1 MSKKLFSL
9 GLLVGFALI
18 ATQVRA
24 EGEAASV
31 TPPAEPKKEAQITP
45 IADAPKTD
53 AAPVAEP
60 KKEEPKSTETPKVCC
75 QGTPKQ
81 TDTKVEAPAA
91 KTAEAGYYT
100 RFVKDPVKGV
110 YNYAIHNPYV
120 TLPTG
125 AAVILAAL
133 YNYNEDFRNWVR
145 ETLGLEEGCGCQA

>member
-91 KTAEAGYYT
+91 KTAEAGLFCKNYT
-100 RFVKDPVKGV
+100 RLKNGC
-110 YNYAIHNPYV
+110 NYAIHNPYV